1 MFQAEGRPVKGPG
14 VERKRERDGWKEIQS
29 DQGRWG
35 GSAEGTSSEADLSCS
50 SFMSSS
56 SLPFFPET

>member
-1 MFQAEGRPVKGPG
+1 MKGPG